1 MIKLIATDMD
11 GTWLREDKELFEKE
25 FQIMQD
31 RDIKFVI
38 ASGNQYENILDRFPK
53 ANKNMYY
60 VAENGALV
68 AHGNEILQIS
78 DLSDE
83 DYQTMLEIVEK
94 LPYNAIVAG
103 VTSAYVEK
111 SSGKEFAED
120 LKKYVKKIQ
129 VVDSLNDIDDRIF
142 KVSLRVPEDEMPKV
156 LDKLREDYPQIGFV
170 SGASTAIDMQTK
182 GMNKAVGLEY
192 LGKKLKI
199 KSSEMVTFGDS
210 GNDIPMLDF
219 AKYSYAME
227 NGMAIAKEHAK
238 YLAPSNNDNGVL
250 RVLNEYL
257 DKN

>member
-11 GTWLREDKELFEKE
+11 GTWLREDKTYDKELFEKE

-53 ANKNMYY
+53 ANKNMYF

-94 LPYNAIVAG
+94 LPYKAIVAG

-129 VVDSLNDIDDRIF
+129 VVDSFNDTR
-142 KVSLRVPEDEMPKV
+142 VSCSLRVVM
-156 LDKLREDYPQIGFV
+156 R
-170 SGASTAIDMQTK
+170 SMS
-182 GMNKAVGLEY
+182 
-192 LGKKLKI
+192 
-199 KSSEMVTFGDS
+199 
-210 GNDIPMLDF
+210 
-219 AKYSYAME
+219 
-227 NGMAIAKEHAK
+227 
-238 YLAPSNNDNGVL
+238 
-250 RVLNEYL
+250 R
-257 DKN
+257 